1 MQQDTLLHQILLGV
15 ESLQTGLSDVQTGL
29 SNEMQTGLVENCI
42 HLVGTITMRLQT
54 KLAGSSSV
62 ICFPPSL
69 PTPPKKRSRKTK
81 DSGTEISSPFKLLL
95 MEMNDNV
102 RQLEMVVDQG
112 ISKLVSHHTQQL
124 NKSQTLSAVV
134 QGSSVTSEQYNSLC
148 DEIHNTVESWFA
160 MNLTQSTDGTAELR
174 KRMTSA
180 MKHFFVANLNGG
192 EREA

>member
-1 MQQDTLLHQILLGV
+1 MLHQILLGV
-15 ESLQTGLSDVQTGL
+15 EGLQTGLSDVQTGL
-29 SNEMQTGLVENCI
+29 SNEMQAGLVENCI
-42 HLVGTITMRLQT
+42 HLVDTITMRLQN

-62 ICFPPSL
+62 MQFPPSL
-69 PTPPKKRSRKTK
+69 PKPPKKRSRKTK
-81 DSGTEISSPFKLLL
+81 DSGTEISSPFKSLL

-102 RQLEMVVDQG
+102 RQLEIVIDQG

-124 NKSQTLSAVV
+124 NKSKTLSDVV

-160 MNLTQSTDGTAELR
+160 VNLNQSTDGTGELR

-192 EREA
+192 EKEA